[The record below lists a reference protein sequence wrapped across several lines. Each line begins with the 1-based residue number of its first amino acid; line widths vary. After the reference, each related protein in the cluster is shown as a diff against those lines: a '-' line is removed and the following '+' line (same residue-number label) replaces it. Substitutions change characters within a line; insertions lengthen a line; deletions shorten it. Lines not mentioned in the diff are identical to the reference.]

1 MQNKEYFALYDT
13 DTWYFI
19 STWYG
24 SESLSELL
32 QEYIKSIKEDLR
44 WIATVEGYRVDE
56 YIFNLS
62 EKDILDIIAS
72 TSLVVTSL
80 NEEELKEN
88 SPV

>member
-1 MQNKEYFALYDT
+1 
-13 DTWYFI
+13 
-19 STWYG
+19 
-24 SESLSELL
+24 
-32 QEYIKSIKEDLR
+32 
-44 WIATVEGYRVDE
+44 VEGYRVDE